1 MKLERSEE
9 CSLNPKEVQNC
20 PYVRMSEDER
30 LLMQQI
36 AYSGDQE
43 EAFLICDQAKMVQ
56 ALDGWTQSFPDIK
69 PSFDRDSE
77 KLMTNLESLKAKGLD
92 VIQTSCTFRN
102 IALLLLA
109 FTISDVFQNG
119 QELVLQMFQGRGC
132 SFVCKNKDEIAKVVK
147 AGIPGEDIILENS
160 MLVASHLKVAARENV
175 GTVVFRSPKDLTK
188 VKKSHPNAKLFLAID
203 WSSLNE
209 ANELALESI
218 QNATDL
224 DLHVT
229 GVFMVGHLPIGK
241 AQKAL
246 GHLRLLFDKIQE
258 FGPQDFEI
266 IHLGA
271 LGSIPEEDLINGLK
285 SNFPD
290 NEGRVLEIQGCL
302 PNGLLESAF
311 SLCARIVGK
320 RAYQSNS
327 QSRRAYVLNEGVYGC
342 FNQELHADDTPTF
355 QPRPFD
361 SSENLQFPTMLIG
374 PSGDATDELEGEFGL
389 PDLEEGDWIVF
400 PNIGRHALGSANPK
414 SYEAFAAP
422 SVWSESEN
430 QLGLWIFMEEPLNNG
445 CCKSQ
450 RSNSNNASVNGITL
464 EQLQVSLQDYHFED
478 LLPEMLSL
486 TGLDM

>member
-69 PSFDRDSE
+69 PSF
-77 KLMTNLESLKAKGLD
+77 
-92 VIQTSCTFRN
+92 
-102 IALLLLA
+102 
-109 FTISDVFQNG
+109 DVFQNG